1 LVSQDREGH
10 IVGMGEN
17 GYTILVE
24 KYLAKQLLGIPII

>member
-1 LVSQDREGH
+1 
-10 IVGMGEN
+10 MGEN